1 MGILRGHRVRRLV
14 PRALATLTA
23 GGLLLPLAGTASAAN
38 VIHLTMWQQW
48 GGGHEEQELQTAIQ
62 QYEHLHPDIQITQTP
77 VTNDAKILA
86 SITGGNPPDIIDLG
100 TSVQLG
106 AWATEG
112 AVEPLGSLVKSAHL
126 KLSDFVP
133 SGLDAVTVN
142 GQLYALPFM
151 NFDIGLLY
159 NKSLFKAAG
168 LGPND
173 PPATIEQLDSDAA
186 KLTKVSSSGTI
197 TQMGFVPDYPGP
209 SQGQECPLE
218 SYGWLYGGNWY
229 GKNGD
234 PTPDTSPDIAALAW
248 EKGFYTKYG
257 PQKVANFVASAGA
270 YLTAGD
276 PFESGKLAMMF
287 DGPWTLQYIKAN
299 NPKLAPAIGTAKF
312 PAPAG
317 MATNDGTTFVD
328 TNPQL
333 IPRGSKH
340 VAQAFAFITWLTT
353 NTQLASEFANTVANL
368 PQLKDVPPF
377 SLESDSRFQL
387 FEKEAA
393 SPAAHT
399 WSQSKISSQYATELC
414 QAQDSA
420 LIGGKSASSALKQLV
435 SSLG

>member
-1 MGILRGHRVRRLV
+1 M
-14 PRALATLTA
+14 
-23 GGLLLPLAGTASAAN
+23 
-38 VIHLTMWQQW
+38 

-159 NKSLFKAAG
+159 NKSLFKARR

-173 PPATIEQLDSDAA
+173 PPTTIEQLDSDAA

-287 DGPWTLQYIKAN
+287 NGPGRSSTSRRTTPNWRRLSGRRSSRPPRVWRPTTAPPSSTPTLSSYPRVEARGASVR
-299 NPKLAPAIGTAKF
+299 LHHVADDEHTARLGVRKHGGQ
-312 PAPAG
+312 PAPAERRP
-317 MATNDGTTFVD
+317 AVLARERLAL
-328 TNPQL
+328 PAV
-333 IPRGSKH
+333 REGSGIAARAYL
-340 VAQAFAFITWLTT
+340 VAVEDL
-353 NTQLASEFANTVANL
+353 LAIRN
-368 PQLKDVPPF
+368 
-377 SLESDSRFQL
+377 
-387 FEKEAA
+387 
-393 SPAAHT
+393 
-399 WSQSKISSQYATELC
+399 
-414 QAQDSA
+414 
-420 LIGGKSASSALKQLV
+420 
-435 SSLG
+435 